1 MVQGYQSGLL
11 LGTPSVSASSTHTA
25 VSLVPVLLPP
35 GELFPLGLWVS
46 QICVSPSISA
56 PPPISPSFFAS
67 SVLPPA
73 PSLFPHLPPTLS
85 VWLLFL
91 PDPHLSPASQTCLLS
106 GTGALS
112 CCPLQVCP
120 HPPGCVT
127 GSVPCWGKQVELPT
141 RPWEVR
147 EWQRD
152 EGEERI
158 SYGPQEKRPSCPA
171 SVYPRGGGED
181 TRAQG
186 M

>member
-11 LGTPSVSASSTHTA
+11 LGTPSVSASSTRTA

-127 GSVPCWGKQVELPT
+127 GMNSLFWKTGKSSTFL
-141 RPWEVR
+141 
-147 EWQRD
+147 
-152 EGEERI
+152 
-158 SYGPQEKRPSCPA
+158 SCVTL
-171 SVYPRGGGED
+171 SFVYPKSNYQKYHSPGKK
-181 TRAQG
+181 
-186 M
+186 